1 MPPIFLAFLIVSALA
16 AALVVGW
23 VVASLL
29 FFVCFGWVVVC
40 GFLSLSVYAQKERA
54 LRVGASSLRGLWVCY
69 MLSAAFIASSFDFE
83 KIQPAPQVRCALN
96 LPPMAFKVSLIALVS
111 PITAIAFSE

>member
-1 MPPIFLAFLIVSALA
+1 MKSECRLFSWLSWIVSALA
-16 AALVVGW
+16 AARI
-23 VVASLL
+23 VVASFL
-29 FFVCFGWVVVC
+29 FFVLVVWVVVFFPFRYMRKKK
-40 GFLSLSVYAQKERA
+40 GRSVF
-54 LRVGASSLRGLWVCY
+54 GASSLRGLWACY

-96 LPPMAFKVSLIALVS
+96 LPPMAFKVSLIVRVS